1 MKLSSNKLALLSVIP
16 GLVPWVSARVVQFQI
31 DLTYED
37 HEVAGF
43 VRKTI
48 LSNGQFPGPHLQ
60 LKQGDDVEFLVNNSM
75 PMATT
80 VHFHGI
86 EQKGT
91 PWSDGVPGLTQELI
105 QPGEQYLYTWTAT
118 EYGTYIYH
126 SHSRALLDDGLY
138 GSIYIEPAESVERP
152 FGLITDNADELQ
164 AMLDAEQNTRP
175 ILLSDWKHFDST
187 EILQLE
193 QDSGVESLCT
203 SAVLVNGKGSVFCP
217 GQEHINAITTA
228 VQKQILGNATL
239 TDMGCLPPE
248 ALYGDTYDI
257 DVSKLPAGYYEGCMA
272 SQGPTEVFSVGTG
285 YQSFDLISMGG
296 VTALVF
302 SIDQHP
308 MYVYAVDGRYVEPML
323 VDAITVPIGARYSV
337 LVKLDQPAADYTVR
351 IANSYSTQAIN
362 GTAVISYA
370 KQDSSASN
378 SLDPTPQPYITEG
391 GGNATAS
398 TVFLN
403 ETNVVPFP
411 VVAPAAS
418 ADHTYIINVEPYN
431 ASYTW
436 EMHNASYAASNEKL
450 YPVLYNRSS
459 IPAQY
464 TVSTLNNTWVDL
476 IINITTAGQP
486 AHPIHKHSNKYH
498 VIGSGQEPFTYSSVA
513 EAMQYIPQNF
523 NLETPPMRDTFFSP
537 ASATGPTWLAL
548 RYQVVNP
555 GPFLMHCHLQMHQT
569 GGMALA
575 LLDGIDAWPNTTEHR
590 MPVKMRS

>member
-1 MKLSSNKLALLSVIP
+1 MKLSPSKLALLSV
-16 GLVPWVSARVVQFQI
+16 GLAHWASARVVQFQI

-60 LKQGDDVEFLVNNSM
+60 LKQGDEVEFLVNNSM

-80 VHFHGI
+80 VHFHGVG
-86 EQKGT
+86 QLGT

-105 QPGEQYLYTWTAT
+105 QPGEQYLYTWTAND
-118 EYGTYIYH
+118 YGTYIYH

-152 FGLITDNADELQ
+152 FDLIAENPDELQ
-164 AMLDAEQNTRP
+164 AMLDAEQNTQP

-187 EILQLE
+187 EVLQLE
-193 QDSGVESLCT
+193 KDSGVENVCT

-217 GQEHINAITTA
+217 PQEHINAITTPA
-228 VQKQILGNATL
+228 QKALVGNGTL
-239 TDMGCLPPE
+239 TDMGSIAESFP
-248 ALYGDTYDI
+248 I
-257 DVSKLPAGYYEGCMA
+257 DPSKLPDGYYKGCMA
-272 SQGPTEVFSVGTG
+272 SEGPTEVLSVTAG
-285 YQSFDLISMGG
+285 YQSYDLISMGG

-302 SIDQHP
+302 SIDEHP

-323 VDAITVPIGARYSV
+323 VDAINIPIGSRYSI
-337 LVKLDQPAADYTVR
+337 LVKLDRPAADYTVR
-351 IANSYSTQAIN
+351 VANSYTTQAIN
-362 GTAVISYA
+362 GTAVLSYE
-370 KQDSSASN
+370 KQGSSGSGG
-378 SLDPTPQPYITEG
+378 SSSPSQPYITEVG
-391 GGNATAS
+391 SNATAS

-411 VVAPAAS
+411 AVAPAVNV
-418 ADHTYIINVEPYN
+418 DRTYFIDIEPYN
-431 ASYTW
+431 SSYTW
-436 EMHNASYAASNEKL
+436 KMHNASYASSNEQL
-450 YPVLYNRSS
+450 FPVLYNRSS

-464 TVSTLNNTWVDL
+464 TVSTLNDTWVDL

-486 AHPIHKHSNKYH
+486 NHPIHKHSNKYF
-498 VIGSGQEPFTYSSVA
+498 VIGSGQEAFTYSSVA

-523 NLETPPMRDTFFSP
+523 NLDAPQMRDTFFSP

-548 RYQVVNP
+548 RYHVVNP
-555 GPFLMHCHLQMHQT
+555 GPFLMHCHLQMHQN
-569 GGMALA
+569 GGMAIA
-575 LLDGIDAWPNTTEHR
+575 LLDGVNAWPNTTEHR
-590 MPVKMRS
+590 MPVKATP

>member
-1 MKLSSNKLALLSVIP
+1 MKFSSSKLALLSVIP
-16 GLVPWVSARVVQFQI
+16 GLTQWASARVVQFQI

-86 EQKGT
+86 EQRGT

-105 QPGEQYLYTWTAT
+105 QPGEQYLYTWTAND
-118 EYGTYIYH
+118 YGTYIYH

-152 FGLITDNADELQ
+152 FDLITNDPDELQ
-164 AMLDAEQNTRP
+164 AMLDAEQSTQP

-187 EILQLE
+187 DILRLE
-193 QDSGVESLCT
+193 KESGVESICT

-217 GQEHINAITTA
+217 PQEHINAITTA
-228 VQKQILGNATL
+228 AQKEILGNTTL
-239 TDMGCLPPE
+239 TDMGCIPAEVLFGPAYPI
-248 ALYGDTYDI
+248 DT
-257 DVSKLPAGYYEGCMA
+257 SKLPDGYYKGCTA
-272 SQGPTEVFSVGTG
+272 SKGPTEVLSVGAG
-285 YQSFDLISMGG
+285 YQSYDLISMGG
-296 VTALVF
+296 VTSLVF
-302 SIDQHP
+302 SIDEHP

-323 VDAITVPIGARYSV
+323 VDAVTVPIGARYSV

-351 IANSYSTQAIN
+351 IANNYATQAIN
-362 GTAVISYA
+362 GTAIMSYE
-370 KQDSSASN
+370 KQGSNASSGSN
-378 SLDPTPQPYITEG
+378 QVSQPSITEVG
-391 GGNATAS
+391 SNATAS

-403 ETNVVPFP
+403 ETQVVPFP
-411 VVAPAAS
+411 VVAPAVDV
-418 ADHTYIINVEPYN
+418 DHTYIIDIVPYN

-436 EMHNASYAASNEKL
+436 MMHNASYASSNEGL
-450 YPVLYNRSS
+450 FPVLYNRSS

-464 TVSTLNNTWVDL
+464 TLSTLNNTWVDL

-486 AHPIHKHSNKYH
+486 NHPIHKHSNKYF
-498 VIGSGQEPFTYSSVA
+498 VIGSGQETFTYSSVA

-523 NLETPPMRDTFFSP
+523 NLDTPQMRDTFFSP
-537 ASATGPTWLAL
+537 PATTGPTWLAL

-555 GPFLMHCHLQMHQT
+555 GPFLMHCHLQMHQN

-575 LLDGIDAWPNTTEHR
+575 LLDGVDAWPNTTEHR
-590 MPVKMRS
+590 MPVKATP